1 MAQIPRALLQRWL
14 VQAERWWCMT
24 NNRYLKR
31 WDNSVQNNYGK
42 PSIALVKGKGIVVTD
57 ADGKSYLDFLG
68 GIATSVLGHA
78 HPAIVKAV
86 TKQVS
91 TLSHVSNF
99 YAHPNAIELAEK
111 LVGMTGDESAKVFFC
126 QSGAEAN
133 EAALKLSR
141 RTGKVRVVAA
151 QGAFHGRTMGALSLT
166 GQPSKREPF
175 LPLIKGV
182 KHVPYGDIDA
192 MRKAVTKKTAMV
204 IIEPIMGEAGV
215 IVPPADYLQEL
226 RLLCDKS
233 GALLVI
239 DAVQTGMGRTGDW
252 FGYEYSGITP
262 DVITLAKGLG
272 GGLPLGAM
280 IALGKAADLFQ
291 PGDHGSTFG
300 GNPVTTSAGLA
311 AIKFIEAQ
319 EILSKVE
326 KQGAHLMQELA
337 LIPGVK
343 EVRGAGLLLGIEL
356 DSIKVAVFADAM
368 RDAGVLVNAANPT
381 TIRIAPAL
389 IVSDAQINRFITIF
403 RKVIADVK

>member
-1 MAQIPRALLQRWL
+1 MSNKKFL
-14 VQAERWWCMT
+14 T
-24 NNRYLKR
+24 R
-31 WDNSVQNNYGK
+31 WDASLQNNYGK
-42 PSIALVKGKGIVVTD
+42 PAITLVKGKAIVVTD
-57 ADGKSYLDFLG
+57 ADGKTYLDFLG
-68 GIATSVLGHA
+68 GIATSILGHA

-91 TLSHVSNF
+91 VLSHVSNF
-99 YAHPNAIELAEK
+99 YAHPNAIALAEK
-111 LVGMTGDESAKVFFC
+111 LTKMTGDKNAKVFFC

-182 KHVPYGDIDA
+182 KHVPYGDINA
-192 MRKAVTKKTAMV
+192 MRKAITKKTAMV

-215 IVPPADYLQEL
+215 IVPPAEYLQQL
-226 RLLCDKS
+226 RELCDKNGS
-233 GALLVI
+233 LLVI

-300 GNPVTTSAGLA
+300 GNPVTTAAGLA
-311 AIKFIEAQ
+311 AIEFIESKK
-319 EILSKVE
+319 ILAKVE

-356 DSIKVAVFADAM
+356 ESLKASDVSDAM
-368 RDAGVLVNAANPT
+368 RNSGVLVNAANAT

-389 IVSDAQINRFITIF
+389 IVTDAQINKFISLF
-403 RKVIADVK
+403 RKVIADGK

>member
-1 MAQIPRALLQRWL
+1 
-14 VQAERWWCMT
+14 MT
-24 NNRYLKR
+24 NKKYLTR
-31 WDNSVQNNYGK
+31 WDSSLQNNYGK
-42 PSIALVKGKGIVVTD
+42 PAITLVKGKGIVVTD

-68 GIATSVLGHA
+68 GIATSILGHA

-99 YAHPNAIELAEK
+99 YAHPNAIALAEK
-111 LVGMTGDESAKVFFC
+111 LTKMTGDKNAKVFFC

-141 RTGKVRVVAA
+141 RTGKVRIVAA

-192 MRKAVTKKTAMV
+192 MRKAVSKKTAMV

-215 IVPPADYLQEL
+215 IVPPSDYLQEL
-226 RLLCDKS
+226 RLLCDKNGS
-233 GALLVI
+233 LLVI

-252 FGYEYSGITP
+252 FGYEYSGIKP

-280 IALGKAADLFQ
+280 IALGKAANLFQ
-291 PGDHGSTFG
+291 SGDHGSTFG
-300 GNPVTTSAGLA
+300 GNPVTTAAGLA
-311 AIKFIEAQ
+311 AIEFIESKK
-319 EILSKVE
+319 ILGKVE
-326 KQGAHLMQELA
+326 NQGAHLIQELA

-356 DSIKVAVFADAM
+356 ESLKASEISDAM
-368 RDAGVLVNAANPT
+368 RDAGVLVNAANAT

-389 IVSDAQINRFITIF
+389 IVTDAQITKFISIF
-403 RKVIADVK
+403 RKVITDGK

>member
-1 MAQIPRALLQRWL
+1 
-14 VQAERWWCMT
+14 MT
-24 NNRYLKR
+24 NKKMLSR
-31 WDNSVQNNYGK
+31 WSSVVQNNYGT
-42 PSIALVKGKGIVVTD
+42 PSIALVKGKGLVMTD
-57 ADGKSYLDFLG
+57 ADGKQYLDFLG
-68 GIATSVLGHA
+68 GIATSILGHA

-86 TKQVS
+86 TQQIS

-99 YAHPNAIELAEK
+99 YAHPNSVQLAEK
-111 LVGMTGDESAKVFFC
+111 LTAMTGDKNAKVFFC

-141 RTGKVRVVAA
+141 RTGKVRVIAA

-166 GQPSKREPF
+166 GQQAKREPF
-175 LPLIKGV
+175 LPLIKGI
-182 KHVPYGDIDA
+182 KHVPFGDIDA

-215 IVPPADYLQEL
+215 IVPPADYLQQL
-226 RLLCDKS
+226 RKLCDEK

-252 FGYEYSGITP
+252 FGYEYSGIKP

-300 GNPVTTSAGLA
+300 GNPVTTAAGLA
-311 AIKFIEAQ
+311 AITFIESQ
-319 EILSKVE
+319 NILKKVE
-326 KQGAHLMQELA
+326 KQGAELMQELA
-337 LIPGVK
+337 LVPGVS

-356 DSIKVAVFADAM
+356 TTANSSAIATAL
-368 RDAGVLVNAANPT
+368 RNEGVLVNAANAT

-389 IVSDAQINRFITIF
+389 IVTDVQIKKFISIF
-403 RKVIADVK
+403 KKVMNDVK

>member
-1 MAQIPRALLQRWL
+1 MLNRW
-14 VQAERWWCMT
+14 
-24 NNRYLKR
+24 
-31 WDNSVQNNYGK
+31 NSVIQNNYGT
-42 PSIALVKGKGIVVTD
+42 PSIALIKGKGIVVTD
-57 ADGKSYLDFLG
+57 ADGKIYLDFLG
-68 GIATSVLGHA
+68 GIATSILGHA

-91 TLSHVSNF
+91 TLGHVSNF
-99 YAHPNAIELAEK
+99 YAHPNAITLAEK
-111 LVGMTGDESAKVFFC
+111 LVAMTGEKNAKVFFC

-141 RTGKVRVVAA
+141 RTGKFRVVAA

-175 LPLIKGV
+175 LPLVKGV
-182 KHVPYGDIDA
+182 KHVPYGDIEA
-192 MRKAVTKKTAMV
+192 MRKSVTKKTAMV

-215 IVPPADYLQEL
+215 IVPPPDYLQQL
-226 RLLCDKS
+226 RDLCDDK

-280 IALGKAADLFQ
+280 IALGKAAELFQ

-300 GNPVTTSAGLA
+300 GNPVTTAAGLA
-311 AIKFIEAQ
+311 AIDVIE
-319 EILSKVE
+319 SKKLLNKV
-326 KQGAHLMQELA
+326 KQQGVHLIQELA

-343 EVRGAGLLLGIEL
+343 EVRGSGLLLGIEL
-356 DSIKVAVFADAM
+356 ETLKASDIATAM
-368 RDAGVLVNAANPT
+368 RDAGVLVNAATAT
-381 TIRIAPAL
+381 TVRIAPAL
-389 IVSDAQINRFITIF
+389 IVTDAQINKFISIF
-403 RKVIADVK
+403 RKVISDAK

>member
-1 MAQIPRALLQRWL
+1 
-14 VQAERWWCMT
+14 MT
-24 NNRYLKR
+24 NNKYLGR
-31 WDNSVQNNYGK
+31 WDSSLQNNYGK
-42 PSIALVKGKGIVVTD
+42 PSIALVKGKGILVTD
-57 ADGKSYLDFLG
+57 ADGKTYMDFLG
-68 GIATSVLGHA
+68 GIATSILGHA

-86 TKQVS
+86 TKQMS
-91 TLSHVSNF
+91 ILSHVSNF
-99 YAHPNAIELAEK
+99 YAHPNAISLAEK
-111 LVGMTGDESAKVFFC
+111 LTAMTGDKNAKVFFC

-192 MRKAVTKKTAMV
+192 MRKAISKKTAMV

-215 IVPPADYLQEL
+215 IVPPQDYLQQL
-226 RLLCDKS
+226 RQLCDKN

-300 GNPVTTSAGLA
+300 GNPVTTAAGLA
-311 AIKFIEAQ
+311 AIDFIESK
-319 EILSKVE
+319 EILGKVE
-326 KQGAHLMQELA
+326 KQGAHLIQELA

-356 DSIKVAVFADAM
+356 ESLKASVIADAM
-368 RDAGVLVNAANPT
+368 RNAGVLVNAANAS

-389 IVSDAQINRFITIF
+389 IVSDAQITKFISIF
-403 RKVIADVK
+403 KKVITDAK

>member
-1 MAQIPRALLQRWL
+1 
-14 VQAERWWCMT
+14 MT
-24 NNRYLKR
+24 NKTMINR
-31 WDNSVQNNYGK
+31 WHNSVQNNYGS

-57 ADGKSYLDFLG
+57 ADGKQYLDFLG
-68 GIATSVLGHA
+68 GIATNILGHA

-86 TKQVS
+86 SKQVAI
-91 TLSHVSNF
+91 LSHVSNF
-99 YAHPNAIELAEK
+99 YVHPNAIELAEK
-111 LVGMTGDESAKVFFC
+111 LASMTGDKSAKVFFC

-151 QGAFHGRTMGALSLT
+151 QSAFHGRTMGALSLT

-175 LPLIKGV
+175 LPLVKGV
-182 KHVPYGDIDA
+182 KHVPYGDIEA

-226 RLLCDKS
+226 RALCDAKR
-233 GALLVI
+233 ALLVI

-280 IALGKAADLFQ
+280 IALGKAAELFQ

-300 GNPVTTSAGLA
+300 GNPVTTAAGLA
-311 AIKFIEAQ
+311 AIKFIESQ
-319 EILSKVE
+319 KLLKKVE
-326 KQGAHLMQELA
+326 KQGAYLMQELA
-337 LIPGVK
+337 LIPGVA

-356 DSIKVAVFADAM
+356 ENLKSYDVASALQKS
-368 RDAGVLVNAANPT
+368 GVLVNAANPT
-381 TIRIAPAL
+381 TIRLAPAL
-389 IVSDAQINRFITIF
+389 IVTDVQIKKFITIF
-403 RKVIADVK
+403 KKVMSDGK

>member
-1 MAQIPRALLQRWL
+1 
-14 VQAERWWCMT
+14 MT
-24 NNRYLKR
+24 NNKYLSR
-31 WDNSVQNNYGK
+31 WDSSLQNNYGK
-42 PSIALVKGKGIVVTD
+42 PAITLVKGKGIIVTD

-68 GIATSVLGHA
+68 GIATSILGHA
-78 HPAIVKAV
+78 HPVIVKAV

-91 TLSHVSNF
+91 TLSHISNF

-111 LVGMTGDESAKVFFC
+111 LVAMTGDKSAKVFFC

-192 MRKAVTKKTAMV
+192 MRKAVSRKTAMV

-215 IVPPADYLQEL
+215 IVPPADYLREL
-226 RLLCDKS
+226 RLLCDKN

-300 GNPVTTSAGLA
+300 GNPVTTAAGLA

-356 DSIKVAVFADAM
+356 ESLKASDVSDAM
-368 RDAGVLVNAANPT
+368 RAAGVLVNAANAT

-389 IVSDAQINRFITIF
+389 IVSDAQINKFITIF
-403 RKVIADVK
+403 RKVIADAK

>member
-1 MAQIPRALLQRWL
+1 
-14 VQAERWWCMT
+14 MT
-24 NNRYLKR
+24 NKRYLKR
-31 WDNSVQNNYGK
+31 WSNSLQNNYGK
-42 PSIALVKGKGIVVTD
+42 PAITLVKGKGILVTD
-57 ADGKSYLDFLG
+57 ADGKSYMDFLG
-68 GIATSVLGHA
+68 GIATNILGHA

-86 TKQVS
+86 TKQIS

-99 YAHPNAIELAEK
+99 YAHPNAIALAEK
-111 LVGMTGDESAKVFFC
+111 LTKMTGDKNAKVFFC

-141 RTGKVRVVAA
+141 RTGKVRIVAA

-182 KHVPYGDIDA
+182 KHVPFGDIDA
-192 MRKAVTKKTAMV
+192 MRKAISKKTAMV

-215 IVPPADYLQEL
+215 IVPPQDYLQQL
-226 RLLCDKS
+226 RQICDIN

-252 FGYEYSGITP
+252 FGYEYSGIKP

-300 GNPVTTSAGLA
+300 GNPVTTAAGLA
-311 AIKFIEAQ
+311 AIEFIESKK
-319 EILSKVE
+319 ILVKVE
-326 KQGAHLMQELA
+326 KQGAHLIQELA

-356 DSIKVAVFADAM
+356 ELLKASDVSDAM
-368 RDAGVLVNAANPT
+368 RKAGVLVNAANAT

-389 IVSDAQINRFITIF
+389 IVSDAQITKFISIF
-403 RKVIADVK
+403 RKVIADAK

>member
-1 MAQIPRALLQRWL
+1 
-14 VQAERWWCMT
+14 MT
-24 NNRYLKR
+24 NKKMLNR
-31 WDNSVQNNYGK
+31 WISVVQNNYGT
-42 PSIALVKGKGIVVTD
+42 PAIALVKGKGIVVTD
-57 ADGKSYLDFLG
+57 ADGTQYLDFLG
-68 GIATSVLGHA
+68 GIATSILGHA
-78 HPAIVKAV
+78 HPVIVKAV

-99 YAHPNAIELAEK
+99 YAHPQAIELAEK
-111 LVGMTGDESAKVFFC
+111 LIAMTGDKNAKVFFC

-141 RTGKVRVVAA
+141 RTGKVRIVAA

-182 KHVPYGDIDA
+182 KHVPFGNIEA

-215 IVPPADYLQEL
+215 IVPPADYLQQL
-226 RLLCDKS
+226 RRLCDDK

-280 IALGKAADLFQ
+280 IALGKAAELFQ

-300 GNPVTTSAGLA
+300 GNPVTTAAGLA
-311 AIKFIEAQ
+311 AIKFIEAE
-319 EILSKVE
+319 EILAKVE

-337 LIPGVK
+337 VIPGVA

-356 DSIKVAVFADAM
+356 SNLNSADIAYAL
-368 RDAGVLVNAANPT
+368 RTEGVLVNAANPT

-389 IVSDAQINRFITIF
+389 IVTDAQIKKFISIF
-403 RKVIADVK
+403 KKVMADAK

>member
-1 MAQIPRALLQRWL
+1 MKNIELIKQWKK
-14 VQAERWWCMT
+14 T
-24 NNRYLKR
+24 T
-31 WDNSVQNNYGK
+31 QNNYGV

-57 ADGKSYLDFLG
+57 ADGKQYLDFLG
-68 GIATSVLGHA
+68 GIATSILGHA

-86 TKQVS
+86 SKQIAQ
-91 TLSHVSNF
+91 LSHVSNF
-99 YAHPNAIELAEK
+99 YAHPNALALASQ
-111 LVGMTGDESAKVFFC
+111 LVEMTGEKTSRVFFC

-141 RTGKVRVVAA
+141 RTGRSRVVAA

-175 LPLIKGV
+175 LPLVKGV
-182 KHVPYGDIDA
+182 KHVPFGDIDA
-192 MRKAVTKKTAMV
+192 MRRAINKKTAMV

-215 IVPPADYLQEL
+215 IIPPSDYLAGV
-226 RLLCDKS
+226 RALCDKH

-280 IALGKAADLFQ
+280 IALGKASTLFQ
-291 PGDHGSTFG
+291 AGDHGSTFG
-300 GNPVTTSAGLA
+300 GNPVTTAAGLA
-311 AIKFIEAQ
+311 AIAVIKKEKLIEKAVLHH
-319 EILSKVE
+319 EYLL
-326 KQGAHLMQELA
+326 AELA
-337 LIPGVK
+337 VIKGVK
-343 EVRGAGLLLGIEL
+343 EVRGAGLLIGIEL
-356 DSIKVAVFADAM
+356 DTATAKEFAIKM
-368 RDAGVLVNAANPT
+368 QQSGVLVNAANES

-389 IVSDAQINRFITIF
+389 IVTQAQLVKFVSIF
-403 RKVIADVK
+403 RKVIGDGK

>member
-1 MAQIPRALLQRWL
+1 
-14 VQAERWWCMT
+14 MT
-24 NNRYLKR
+24 NKKYLTR
-31 WDNSVQNNYGK
+31 WDSSLQNNYGK
-42 PSIALVKGKGIVVTD
+42 PAITLVKGKGIVVTD

-68 GIATSVLGHA
+68 GIATSILGHA

-99 YAHPNAIELAEK
+99 YAHPNAIALAEK
-111 LVGMTGDESAKVFFC
+111 LTKMTCDKNAKVFFC

-141 RTGKVRVVAA
+141 RTGKLRVVAA

-192 MRKAVTKKTAMV
+192 MRKAVSKKTAMV

-215 IVPPADYLQEL
+215 IVPPQDYLQQL
-226 RLLCDKS
+226 RQICDTN

-252 FGYEYSGITP
+252 FGYEYSGIKP

-300 GNPVTTSAGLA
+300 GNPVTTAAGLA
-311 AIKFIEAQ
+311 AIEFIESKK
-319 EILSKVE
+319 ILDKVE
-326 KQGAHLMQELA
+326 KQGAHLIQEIA

-343 EVRGAGLLLGIEL
+343 EVRGGGLLLGIEL
-356 DSIKVAVFADAM
+356 ETLKASDVSDAM
-368 RDAGVLVNAANPT
+368 RNAGVLVNAANAS

-389 IVSDAQINRFITIF
+389 IVSDAQITKFISIL
-403 RKVIADVK
+403 RKVITDGK